1 MTEPTEPYY
10 RWVILGVSAIML
22 AAGVGLLANGISVF
36 LIPLSEEFGW
46 ERGPVSFINFS
57 GLIGLAFG
65 GIVMGRVADKI
76 GPRVVSIIGAV
87 TLGSCLVVA
96 SWADALWQFY
106 LVFLVAGFAGGGS
119 FFAPLVAN
127 VGNWFRSGV
136 GLALGIVSAGQ
147 ALGQGGVPFLGGL
160 LISTVGWREAFLTMG
175 VASLAILIP
184 LSVLIRKPE
193 LSPVEMSVGT
203 PDVSSEDATYLPTN
217 IIVIWM
223 SAAVVFC
230 CICMAVPLMHLV
242 PLAQDRSISIEN
254 AGSIVFVMLIAGVA
268 GRLVFG
274 KLADHI
280 GAIRSYWLASFW
292 QTVLVAVFLQF
303 ETLNGFYTFAVV
315 YGFGYGGVMTGILV
329 CMRVLTPVA
338 RRASAL
344 GIVLFFAWL
353 GHAIGGYQGG
363 LVFDFTGNYTWAYV
377 NAAIAGAI
385 NLIIVA
391 ALYMRVSRQPSTG
404 RVRPSAPRGAVSL
417 MRTSLRISR

>member
-1 MTEPTEPYY
+1 MTESTEPYY

-404 RVRPSAPRGAVSL
+404 RVAA
-417 MRTSLRISR
+417 